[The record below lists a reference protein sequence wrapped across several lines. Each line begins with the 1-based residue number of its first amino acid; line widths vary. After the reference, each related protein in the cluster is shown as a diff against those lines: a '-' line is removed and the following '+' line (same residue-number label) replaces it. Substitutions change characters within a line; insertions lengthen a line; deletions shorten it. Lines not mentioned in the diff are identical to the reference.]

1 MSKVII
7 THHSSLTDTSVSN
20 SCDRQDEKITNNNF
34 FCSYCNAKDSINAT
48 ITCDN
53 PDEIIFVNVATQ
65 TASCGKDDGRCPG
78 AFSVGCDPTLNF
90 CDRKPNPYGDCCGKG
105 QLWINDDCSE
115 VTVAYC

>member
-1 MSKVII
+1 M
-7 THHSSLTDTSVSN
+7 N
-20 SCDRQDEKITNNNF
+20 CR
-34 FCSYCNAKDSINAT
+34 YCNAKDSINAT

-53 PDEIIFVNVATQ
+53 PDEIVFVNVATQ

-90 CDRKPNPYGDCCGKG
+90 CERKANPYGECCGRG

-115 VTVAYC
+115 VTVAYY